1 MKEQEK
7 IKRRL
12 RTVSAKVKDNSDL
25 ADKNRADNYFDH
37 TFLLRYYSNWV
48 NINGR
53 VKNAAVECIEH
64 IVLDF
69 VAQAY
74 LTLLEFPSFK
84 ALGVGAMKM
93 PKHDDGDD
101 RRMSSELTKNSTKTI
116 MQRDAKKDP
125 ATNAYKFLGEND
137 VSKQNL
143 YFTYFNCKFATFN
156 SFSFRNMKFRFQ
168 SMTNF

>member
-93 PKHDDGDD
+93 PNDGDD

>member
-93 PKHDDGDD
+93 PNDGDD
-101 RRMSSELTKNSTKTI
+101 RRMSSELTRVTK
-116 MQRDAKKDP
+116 P
-125 ATNAYKFLGEND
+125 ARVLGLAGTGNTGTRHGG
-137 VSKQNL
+137 
-143 YFTYFNCKFATFN
+143 YGYGYRFFTTR
-156 SFSFRNMKFRFQ
+156 SR
-168 SMTNF
+168 